1 MSDQLNEK
9 ELKLLQTTFNEIDKD
24 KDRKISKSEL
34 KEAMKR
40 KNIPYNELFDHN
52 GDGLI
57 TFEEYAKSYIQAKYG
72 GKNPKCFTW
81 S

>member
-1 MSDQLNEK
+1 MSDQLNQK

-57 TFEEYAKSYIQAKYG
+57 TFERICQILPL
-72 GKNPKCFTW
+72 GKIWWKIIDR
-81 S
+81 